1 MVVLD
6 YRADLRDS
14 GVVEVHRIFSEL
26 AVEEFAFVK
35 DHSILAAANLVFG
48 IEPEEVVLVSK

>member
-1 MVVLD
+1 
-6 YRADLRDS
+6 LRDS